1 MRTSRLTGSCAAPD
15 GRFTEFEAPGATGI
29 GTAAFSINVSGAV
42 TGEFFDANNV
52 MHGFFR
58 SADGAF
64 ATFNAPDAGTGA
76 FQGTRPSTN
85 NAEGTVAGWYVDEN
99 SLNHG
104 FRWRP

>member
-58 SADGAF
+58 SAD
-64 ATFNAPDAGTGA
+64 AGTGA

-104 FRWRP
+104 FIWRP